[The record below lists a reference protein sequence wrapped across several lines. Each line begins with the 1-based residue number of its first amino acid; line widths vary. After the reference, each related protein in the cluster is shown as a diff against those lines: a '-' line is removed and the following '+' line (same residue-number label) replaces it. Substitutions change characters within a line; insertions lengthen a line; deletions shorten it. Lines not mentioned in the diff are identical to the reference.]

1 MEIFLYKTVK
11 LLVGGVFSNFLA
23 SSYLI
28 HHDERLPGDL
38 EASRPR
44 FFIHPFSLQENI
56 TYHFGVHQ
64 FWRDLNLNVYSV
76 YMTKSHRI

>member
-1 MEIFLYKTVK
+1 MENLLYKTVK

-44 FFIHPFSLQENI
+44 FCIHPFNPQEI
-56 TYHFGVHQ
+56 TDFGGI
-64 FWRDLNLNVYSV
+64 FICNVYILSV
-76 YMTKSHRI
+76 V